1 MPEWKLE
8 RTRSLKSPLQT
19 GGGFYLQREVFND
32 ITADARIWAKRSLRL
47 YMVTGPP
54 GVGKTEFTV
63 WLAGSLRLPIYRLS
77 LTMDSLTDARLAQML
92 SQNMMKHEAVVVQID
107 EFQEVLSRW
116 KPNSSG
122 QGIAV
127 TPGGFN
133 EILQGSTTLSKGVIV
148 LTGSADVASE
158 AHRYRYPAL
167 FRRFQ
172 IQIKLR
178 YLTFDDAGK
187 FFRSFLLEFVDQS
200 EKEWQV

>member
-1 MPEWKLE
+1 MAPPPDRVEVYGLQESSREWVPEWKLE
-8 RTRSLKSPLQT
+8 RTRDLKSPFDT
-19 GGGFYLQREVFND
+19 GECFYLQREVFNE

-107 EFQEVLSRW
+107 EIQEVLSRW
-116 KPNSSG
+116 DANSSG

-133 EILQGSTTLSKGVIV
+133 AILQGSTTFSKGGIV
-148 LTGSADVASE
+148 LTGSADVAIE
-158 AHRYRYPAL
+158 AHGRS
-167 FRRFQ
+167 
-172 IQIKLR
+172 IQYI
-178 YLTFDDAGK
+178 YGDYDD
-187 FFRSFLLEFVDQS
+187 DCD
-200 EKEWQV
+200 